1 MTVLLVAVT
10 FGALGVAGALLFY
23 LLRLTREERDRSE
36 ARAAALAE
44 MIGGAGSEGSSG
56 SEGSR
61 GSQGPS
67 GSGGLSPRARVE
79 PALPP
84 TAPMELP
91 ETATEPVASTSLERE
106 PMFGGA
112 MAAGGESRPRLL
124 LVPAIGVVIVGLALG
139 SIYAWSRPQSAVAAV
154 PAASAPLE
162 LISLRHERQGG
173 TLVVS
178 GLVRNPHAGQAA
190 RGLAAVAF
198 TFDRQGTFLASGR
211 ALLDFPQLQ
220 PGDESPFSISV
231 PQSGQV
237 ARYRVSFRTDERV
250 VPHVDRREPAA
261 AATAGSGVRQ

>member
-44 MIGGAGSEGSSG
+44 MIGGS
-56 SEGSR
+56 
-61 GSQGPS
+61 GPS
-67 GSGGLSPRARVE
+67 GSSGPRDSPGPVGFPDSAAPASHASVE
-79 PALPP
+79 CAPPPA
-84 TAPMELP
+84 APKKLP
-91 ETATEPVASTSLERE
+91 ETVTPTTPVAERT

-112 MAAGGESRPRLL
+112 TTAGVESRPRLL
-124 LVPAIGVVIVGLALG
+124 LVPAIGIVIVGLALG
-139 SIYAWSRPQSAVAAV
+139 GIYAWTRPQSAAAAV
-154 PAASAPLE
+154 PAASASLE
-162 LISLRHERQGG
+162 LISLRHERRGG

-178 GLVRNPHAGQAA
+178 GLVRNPHAGQPAQ
-190 RGLAAVAF
+190 GLAAVAF

-211 ALLDFPQLQ
+211 AVLDFPRLQ

-250 VPHVDRREPAA
+250 VPHVDRREQPAA
-261 AATAGSGVRQ
+261 PTTAAGVRQ

>member
-1 MTVLLVAVT
+1 
-10 FGALGVAGALLFY
+10 
-23 LLRLTREERDRSE
+23 
-36 ARAAALAE
+36 
-44 MIGGAGSEGSSG
+44 
-56 SEGSR
+56 
-61 GSQGPS
+61 
-67 GSGGLSPRARVE
+67 
-79 PALPP
+79 
-84 TAPMELP
+84 MELP
-91 ETATEPVASTSLERE
+91 ETVTEPLAATSLERE

-112 MAAGGESRPRLL
+112 MAAGSESRPRLL

-162 LISLRHERQGG
+162 LVSLRHERQGG

-178 GLVRNPHAGQAA
+178 GLVRNPHAGQTAT
-190 RGLAAVAF
+190 GLAAVAF